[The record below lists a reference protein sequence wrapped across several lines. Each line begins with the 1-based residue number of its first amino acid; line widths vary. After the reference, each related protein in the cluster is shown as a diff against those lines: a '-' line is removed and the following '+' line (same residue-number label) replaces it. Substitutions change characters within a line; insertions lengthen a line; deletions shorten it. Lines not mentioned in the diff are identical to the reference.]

1 MKLATLCYVKTGG
14 KTLMIHR
21 IKKENDMH
29 QGKWNGLGGKLDPGE
44 TPEECVIREVYE
56 ESGLAIVDPLLK
68 GVLTFPKFA
77 KNEDWYAFI
86 FVAREFHGQL
96 IDSDEGVLQ
105 WIEDEELLDLE
116 LWAGDRIFIPWL
128 EQPGFFSGKFVYQDG
143 KLMEHE
149 AVFYDTSPE
158 KINHSGEANR

>member
-1 MKLATLCYVKTGG
+1 
-14 KTLMIHR
+14 
-21 IKKENDMH
+21 
-29 QGKWNGLGGKLDPGE
+29 
-44 TPEECVIREVYE
+44 
-56 ESGLAIVDPLLK
+56 
-68 GVLTFPKFA
+68 
-77 KNEDWYAFI
+77 
-86 FVAREFHGQL
+86 L

>member
-1 MKLATLCYVKTGG
+1 
-14 KTLMIHR
+14 MIHR

-86 FVAREFHGQL
+86 FVVREFHGQL
-96 IDSDEGVLQ
+96 IDSDEGVLR
-105 WIEDEELLDLE
+105 WIEDEELLGLE

-149 AVFYDTSPE
+149 AVIYDTSPE
-158 KINHSGEANR
+158 NFNHSGEANR